1 LCGGGDDRFG
11 LKTPGP
17 AKILTVDEKDYFDPA
32 AIAFAEMAEL
42 RRRFEEGL
50 LVEGRDYDIVNV
62 DEEIARECFKPGA
75 LE

>member
-1 LCGGGDDRFG
+1 M
-11 LKTPGP
+11 KPEETTPIPPGS
-17 AKILTVDEKDYFDPA
+17 V
-32 AIAFAEMAEL
+32 AFEEMAEL
-42 RRRFEEGL
+42 RRRFDSGL

>member
-1 LCGGGDDRFG
+1 M
-11 LKTPGP
+11 
-17 AKILTVDEKDYFDPA
+17 DEEDYFDPA
-32 AIAFAEMAEL
+32 EIAFEEMAEL
-42 RRRFEEGL
+42 RRRFDAGL